1 MERRNPADDRADSM
15 ASMLKLLSRQKEVLK
30 RKRDDEEKD
39 EDESGEDYHARVMK
53 SLREARESCTEA
65 LRIRDERVA
74 EKIKADAVAWD
85 SVHVDDKGRVAVGED
100 VSLPAREIGSTKH
113 TPWLCGTF
121 PSITASTEHTGAELY
136 FEDAPELVVTYGG
149 QTFGSAEAAFQFAK
163 AQYFDAQLG
172 DKEYKNALDVPA
184 GATPIADHFIGANAG
199 TTMSGPWANAAG
211 SVAPLAAAR
220 KVSKGA
226 MVAAIVASPS
236 TGKKHTKAKAGRL
249 VDEIEADWVN
259 DEEDIKAMRVVLASK
274 FSDAN
279 PAFRDLLLA
288 TGDKDLYVQGFAT
301 RKDDKIWELGA
312 HEPDVTTSG
321 LGLYGDLLMERRA
334 ELREGRTYSLAV

>member
-1 MERRNPADDRADSM
+1 MERRNPADDRLDS
-15 ASMLKLLSRQKEVLK
+15 LKPTRGLLSLLK

-39 EDESGEDYHARVMK
+39 LGPREGESGEDYKARIMK
-53 SLREARESCTEA
+53 TMDEAMDACSEA
-65 LRIRDERVA
+65 LRIKDERVA

-85 SVHVDDKGRVAVGED
+85 SVHVDDKGRIAVGED

-199 TTMSGPWANAAG
+199 TTTMSGPWANAAG
-211 SVAPLAAAR
+211 SVAPLAAGR

-249 VDEIEADWVN
+249 VDEIEAEWLN

-274 FSDAN
+274 FGDAN
-279 PAFRDLLLA
+279 PRYRDLLLA
-288 TGDKDLYVQGFAT
+288 TGDKPIYLQLRKT
-301 RKDDKIWELGA
+301 KKDDLIWEFGA
-312 HEPDVTTSG
+312 REKDVTTSG
-321 LGLYGDLLMERRA
+321 LGLYGDLLMAQREALRA
-334 ELREGRTYSLAV
+334 

>member
-1 MERRNPADDRADSM
+1 MERRNPADDRLDS
-15 ASMLKLLSRQKEVLK
+15 LKSTRGLLSLLK

-39 EDESGEDYHARVMK
+39 LGPREGESGEDYHARVMK

-136 FEDAPELVVTYGG
+136 FEGAPELVVTYGG

-172 DKEYKNALDVPA
+172 DKEYKRF
-184 GATPIADHFIGANAG
+184 TWHI
-199 TTMSGPWANAAG
+199 
-211 SVAPLAAAR
+211 
-220 KVSKGA
+220 
-226 MVAAIVASPS
+226 
-236 TGKKHTKAKAGRL
+236 
-249 VDEIEADWVN
+249 
-259 DEEDIKAMRVVLASK
+259 
-274 FSDAN
+274 
-279 PAFRDLLLA
+279 
-288 TGDKDLYVQGFAT
+288 
-301 RKDDKIWELGA
+301 
-312 HEPDVTTSG
+312 
-321 LGLYGDLLMERRA
+321 
-334 ELREGRTYSLAV
+334 

>member
-1 MERRNPADDRADSM
+1 MERKPPG
-15 ASMLKLLSRQKEVLK
+15 ASLAKQLKLK
-30 RKRDDEEKD
+30 RPRD
-39 EDESGEDYHARVMK
+39 EDLQKREGESSADFINRMMQSAEESRRKLNETVARRTK
-53 SLREARESCTEA
+53 EE
-65 LRIRDERVA
+65 
-74 EKIKADAVAWD
+74 AVAWD
-85 SVHVDDKGRVAVGED
+85 STYEDDAGRVGG
-100 VSLPAREIGSTKH
+100 GSTGSIGTRR

-121 PSITASTEHTGAELY
+121 PSIAPDRSTAGADLV
-136 FEDAPELVVTYGG
+136 FDGAPTLEVSYGG
-149 QTFGSAEAAFQFAK
+149 RVFGSAAAAFAFAK
-163 AQYFDAQLG
+163 AIYFDHRLG
-172 DKEYKNALDVPA
+172 ENVGANKQYKDALDVPPE
-184 GATPIADHFIGANAG
+184 ATPVADAFPASIPAFAAVHRSAKAG
-199 TTMSGPWANAAG
+199 I
-211 SVAPLAAAR
+211 
-220 KVSKGA
+220 
-226 MVAAIVASPS
+226 VAAIVAAPS

-249 VDEIEADWVN
+249 HDEIEADWVN

-334 ELREGRTYSLAV
+334 ELREASA

>member
-1 MERRNPADDRADSM
+1 MERRNPADDRLDS
-15 ASMLKLLSRQKEVLK
+15 LKSTQRLLSSLSETMK
-30 RKRDDEEKD
+30 RRRED
-39 EDESGEDYHARVMK
+39 EDVGPREGESGEDYKARIMK
-53 SLREARESCTEA
+53 TMDEAMEACSEA
-65 LRIRDERVA
+65 LRIKDERVA

-249 VDEIEADWVN
+249 VDEIEAEWLN
-259 DEEDIKAMRVVLASK
+259 DEEDIKAMRAVLASK
-274 FSDAN
+274 FGDAN
-279 PAFRDLLLA
+279 PRYRDLLLA
-288 TGDKDLYVQGFAT
+288 TGDKPIYLQLRKT
-301 RKDDKIWELGA
+301 KKDDLIWEFGA
-312 HEPDVTTSG
+312 REKDVTTSG
-321 LGLYGDLLMERRA
+321 LGLYGDLLMAQREALRA
-334 ELREGRTYSLAV
+334 